1 MGVLLW
7 ECFCG
12 SALVG
17 VLLWEC
23 FCGSAFEGV
32 LLWGLSSGGCVVEV
46 VLWGSFEAEEE
57 ERGGGVGV
65 AGTPPAPREG
75 FRQTAAACSQRQ
87 GGRGGRR
94 HTNVEPRGLYRNTS
108 FIPRRFGG

>member
-1 MGVLLW
+1 M
-7 ECFCG
+7 
-12 SALVG
+12 G

-57 ERGGGVGV
+57 EREGGWGGGNARFPARRLQTDSGGLQPE
-65 AGTPPAPREG
+65 AGR
-75 FRQTAAACSQRQ
+75 
-87 GGRGGRR
+87 RGGR
-94 HTNVEPRGLYRNTS
+94 
-108 FIPRRFGG
+108 